1 MRKKSAP
8 QEIFV
13 SSSQGDESA
22 RRFRVGY
29 VLLYDGKLPN
39 LLRIRVKSFESRVF
53 YKTIRDKRLQI
64 DLSTCKR
71 GNRNCI
77 SFPISLIIAKR
88 RRKALVRIRSLV
100 LNVILSLKF
109 FVCMILNFFPMEW
122 IYLGLKKHLT
132 IESKDNCKRS
142 FNSVCLQP
150 RCEII
155 YSHTEFDCL

>member
-1 MRKKSAP
+1 MNQLGDFEWAMSYCMMASCLIYFVFVWNRLKAEFFTKRF
-8 QEIFV
+8 EI
-13 SSSQGDESA
+13 SG
-22 RRFRVGY
+22 FR
-29 VLLYDGKLPN
+29 L
-39 LLRIRVKSFESRVF
+39 
-53 YKTIRDKRLQI
+53 
-64 DLSTCKR
+64 TCQHAK
-71 GNRNCI
+71 GGTRNCI

-88 RRKALVRIRSLV
+88 RWKALVRISSLV

-109 FVCMILNFFPMEW
+109 VVCMILNFFPMEW

>member
-1 MRKKSAP
+1 MRKKSAQ

-29 VLLYDGKLPN
+29 VLLYDGMLPN

-64 DLSTCKR
+64 DWSTCKR

-88 RRKALVRIRSLV
+88 RRKTLVRISSLV

-109 FVCMILNFFPMEW
+109 VVCMILNFFPMEW